1 MLLSERQNGLKSRAF
16 GDKGLSG
23 GSFFMPSCCRL
34 GGNSVVR
41 RDNSYGEFDNTSSK
55 NDNSREKCDNTL

>member
-1 MLLSERQNGLKSRAF
+1 MKSRAF
-16 GDKGLSG
+16 GNLGFSDS
-23 GSFFMPSCCRL
+23 SFFMPSCCRHN
-34 GGNSVVR
+34 GSSVVE

>member
-23 GSFFMPSCCRL
+23 GSFFMPSCRRL
-34 GGNSVVR
+34 GGNSVAR
-41 RDNSYGEFDNTSSK
+41 RDNSYGEFDNTSSQK
-55 NDNSREKCDNTL
+55 RQQQRKM